1 MAKFD
6 VYEDGEGEYWLD
18 CQSNLLSA
26 LNSRLVVPLRSSD
39 VHDGSDRRLNP
50 RFTLFG
56 REHVMLT
63 HFAAAVPSRC
73 GTDQIAAPPGHFPV
87 SAEYEI
93 GRALDVLI
101 GAY

>member
-56 REHVMLT
+56 REQVMLT
-63 HFAAAVPSRC
+63 HFAAAVPARLLRHPVASL
-73 GTDQIAAPPGHFPV
+73 V